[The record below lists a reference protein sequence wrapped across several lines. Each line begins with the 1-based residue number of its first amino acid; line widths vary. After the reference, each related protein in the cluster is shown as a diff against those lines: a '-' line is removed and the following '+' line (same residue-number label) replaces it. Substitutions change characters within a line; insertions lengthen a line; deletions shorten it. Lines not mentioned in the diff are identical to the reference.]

1 MRRGLLLEQELNSAS
16 AVTSFAENKV
26 IQLERGHA
34 AVITECSDA
43 EVNAA
48 SLRLRMEALEAELN
62 VEANKVRG
70 LEDMLRAER
79 ERRQQLSMA
88 PEQSSVHRCQV
99 VRLSEEVSEMLTLND
114 TLRAELVN
122 MHNKLQEA
130 ELQATKWRAVSEEH
144 ACAIAELKQQH
155 TVDAALSRSG
165 NSDGSYNYTGS
176 ANTPD
181 GHTPER
187 ASPHTHPR
195 DDTLSTVSLGIK
207 SSNGSPLIDLNKEVD
222 RIRAQ
227 EDKLRRL
234 DPSSASGSTRASDY
248 DLSLELRAMTHL
260 VGNHTAV
267 N

>member
-1 MRRGLLLEQELNSAS
+1 M
-16 AVTSFAENKV
+16 
-26 IQLERGHA
+26 H
-34 AVITECSDA
+34 
-43 EVNAA
+43 
-48 SLRLRMEALEAELN
+48 
-62 VEANKVRG
+62 
-70 LEDMLRAER
+70 DMLQGMNSQIESQR
-79 ERRQQLSMA
+79 ES
-88 PEQSSVHRCQV
+88 
-99 VRLSEEVSEMLTLND
+99 
-114 TLRAELVN
+114 
-122 MHNKLQEA
+122 
-130 ELQATKWRAVSEEH
+130 
-144 ACAIAELKQQH
+144 AELKQQH

-195 DDTLSTVSLGIK
+195 DDALSTYSLGIK
-207 SSNGSPLIDLNKEVD
+207 SSNGSPLIDLNREVD